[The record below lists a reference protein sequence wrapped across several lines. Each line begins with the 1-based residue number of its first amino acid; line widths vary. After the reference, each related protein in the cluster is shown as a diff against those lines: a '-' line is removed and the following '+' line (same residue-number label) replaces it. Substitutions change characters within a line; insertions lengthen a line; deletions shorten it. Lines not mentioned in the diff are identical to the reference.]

1 MKKKVRKYI
10 LDTSAIFSGKP
21 IDFRDSELI
30 TTPEVSNEIS
40 PGGRDYQNFQYLI
53 EKGLKVLKPRNN
65 VIDEVEE
72 ISNKTGD
79 KNRLS
84 KTDVEVL
91 ALALELSRQGN
102 FEIIIVSDDYSI
114 QNVANNLNL
123 NFESFSQAGITK
135 RFKWDCRCRGCG
147 KKFKD
152 SIKICPICGA
162 ETKSIVSNKK
172 VINNCSDKVWIIRI
186 FYKNLN
192 KNFLNFGVVMTV
204 KYPC

>member
-91 ALALELSRQGN
+91 ALALELKRQGN
-102 FEIIIVSDDYSI
+102 FEIIILTDDYSI
-114 QNVANNLNL
+114 QNVANTLKL
-123 NFESFSQAGITK
+123 TFESFNQAGITK

-162 ETKSIVSNKK
+162 ESRSIVSNKK
-172 VINNCSDKVWIIRI
+172 VINNCSDKE
-186 FYKNLN
+186 
-192 KNFLNFGVVMTV
+192 
-204 KYPC
+204 